1 MINIAIMGFGIVG
14 SGVATS
20 ITLNNE
26 HYQTSRQIPEI
37 NIKYIL
43 DLRDFPDH
51 PLGNRV
57 VHDIYTILSDES
69 VSIVVE
75 TMGGIH
81 PAYDFSKRALECGK
95 SVVTS
100 NKAVVAA
107 HGAELF
113 EVAKNHNVSYLF
125 EASVG
130 GGIPIIRPLWQCLA
144 SNNIMSIS
152 GILNGTCNYILTR
165 MKEDKLDLNTALFQA
180 QELGYAEK
188 DPTADIEGMDTCR
201 KICILSSLAFGK
213 TISPEDVHC
222 EGITSITLEDI
233 ENAKTLGATI
243 KLLGNATRYDN
254 GKLDIITAPYIVPFS
269 HQLSHVDDVYNA
281 IGVVGN
287 LVGDVMFCGKGAG
300 SLATASAV
308 VADVIN
314 IIANKERRTVC
325 WKDQKADFVIP
336 FEESLSSSY
345 IRTNSSR
352 QSIENAFGN
361 VKLNETKSGFYFT
374 TLETTEKKLESA
386 LSKLDSG
393 YTRIRLLK

>member
-26 HYQTSRQIPEI
+26 HYQKSRQIPEI

-43 DLRDFPDH
+43 DLREFPEH

-57 VHDIYTILSDES
+57 VHDIDTIISDKS

-81 PAYDFSKRALECGK
+81 PAYDFTRKALESGK

-113 EVAKNHNVSYLF
+113 EIAKQNNVSYLF

-165 MKEDKLDLNTALFQA
+165 MKEDKLDLETALFQA

-201 KICILSSLAFGK
+201 KISILSSIAFGK
-213 TISPEDVHC
+213 TVNPEEVHC

-233 ENAKTLGATI
+233 ENANSLGCTI
-243 KLLGNATRYDN
+243 KLLGNATRFDN
-254 GKLDIITAPYIVPFS
+254 GKVDILTAPYLVPYS
-269 HQLSHVDDVYNA
+269 HQLSHINDVYNA

-287 LVGDVMFCGKGAG
+287 LVGDVLFCGKGAG

-308 VADVIN
+308 VADVLD
-314 IIANKERRTVC
+314 IISNKERRTVC
-325 WKDQKADFVIP
+325 WQDQKADFIVP
-336 FEESLSSSY
+336 FEQSVSVSY
-345 IRTNSSR
+345 IRTSSSR
-352 QSIENAFGN
+352 ASVENAFGN
-361 VKLNETKSGFYFT
+361 VKLYESKSGLYFT
-374 TLETTEKKLESA
+374 TVEAAEQKLQNA
-386 LSKLDSG
+386 LSKLDG
-393 YTRIRLLK
+393 DYTRIRILK